1 MTKKITPIKLSP
13 DNDDFIIIV
22 EPTDFDPKSQQVLVT
37 LDNKV
42 ATGVYDPITRNIT
55 AKITSPISRTYYS
68 TQSKFLINDI
78 RVKVQIKNL
87 WTDKIISTT
96 LQEFLYDQQQSK
108 FKAIDE
114 IKSTSNVRVRDVTNN
129 NLSDAGYAYKITEL
143 DYVCVSKVYKHEV
156 GVTYFN
162 LDNVKIVLKSNYRP
176 YAFVGITEGHI
187 GQLAIIEN
195 IETGQLFYPLSTDEK
210 KTIDKKGYKAYDA
223 YGKLRIKF
231 DGFSYSNNEG
241 TKVYANTDCEY
252 FVNGKS
258 IGKFSGCRSCSGLL
272 RASTSKE
279 KQLFTINEKTFKLPL
294 PNDLS
299 VIASDINEI
308 KVGMPI
314 LIDNDRTIVREDK
327 EDQRVHTNL
336 VPSNENAEK
345 IFKEVATLWNNY
357 ENDLYKDHFKPLSN
371 DLSDEFD
378 KELLKLD
385 KKKLL
390 MPELIKNGVLSNVSE
405 KFIKDFFLN
414 KIKGYFN
421 TIEDLQSLY
430 FSEKRTL
437 YEQAGEDLV
446 NNFFEKKGKEYYK
459 TKVIADAIYQTEGGK
474 IVIDNMIKL
483 IDQVFQYKL
492 TKPIIKENNS
502 DFLEDKLDYFWF
514 KDKINVETFPSF
526 GVDSL
531 NIITRPDEE
540 RLSLFCIGGTQTAK
554 VAVKKFTPIDN
565 KGEIGYDAVVIL
577 QYGDKFGVSESDFTK
592 DLKYAEFTNLTE
604 YNYRAGVMAQWVL
617 QHQYGY
623 KPFDDFLT
631 YTIKMKRVWKK

>member
-1 MTKKITPIKLSP
+1 MKQRL
-13 DNDDFIIIV
+13 
-22 EPTDFDPKSQQVLVT
+22 
-37 LDNKV
+37 
-42 ATGVYDPITRNIT
+42 
-55 AKITSPISRTYYS
+55 
-68 TQSKFLINDI
+68 
-78 RVKVQIKNL
+78 
-87 WTDKIISTT
+87 
-96 LQEFLYDQQQSK
+96 
-108 FKAIDE
+108 
-114 IKSTSNVRVRDVTNN
+114 
-129 NLSDAGYAYKITEL
+129 
-143 DYVCVSKVYKHEV
+143 
-156 GVTYFN
+156 
-162 LDNVKIVLKSNYRP
+162 
-176 YAFVGITEGHI
+176 
-187 GQLAIIEN
+187 
-195 IETGQLFYPLSTDEK
+195 
-210 KTIDKKGYKAYDA
+210 
-223 YGKLRIKF
+223 
-231 DGFSYSNNEG
+231 
-241 TKVYANTDCEY
+241 
-252 FVNGKS
+252 
-258 IGKFSGCRSCSGLL
+258 
-272 RASTSKE
+272 STSKE
-279 KQLFTINEKTFKLPL
+279 KQLFTINEKTFKLPF
-294 PNDLS
+294 PKDLS

-314 LIDNDRTIVREDK
+314 LIDNDRTIAREDK

-390 MPELIKNGVLSNVSE
+390 MPELIKNSVLSNVSE
-405 KFIKDFFLN
+405 KFIKNFFLN